1 MAAENETEKKKIT
14 PENAAAELISLMSD
28 GDTDGAS
35 SYLDSFS
42 PGEINDILKLVPVES
57 RADALL
63 LLGKDKAVELLR
75 ETSDDQEDN
84 FMREIGGADTS
95 RIVDTLYDRDD
106 KEAVIDLPPFV
117 VQKMLAHGD
126 DRAREIIE
134 DSMEYLMETRQLA
147 LLRSM
152 LVELNPVDIASI
164 LDDFRTE
171 DLLRIYRILPKDMAT
186 DVFVYLPQEV
196 SQNLLTRMSDKEAG
210 AIIDDLYADDAADL
224 LDEMPSM
231 VVKKLLAQSKPETR
245 AAINHLL
252 QYEDDSAG
260 SIMTV
265 EFVDLKEYYTV
276 SQAISAI
283 RRTGIDKETINNC
296 YVLDAERKLLG
307 MVTLRKLLLSSPDD
321 KVGDLMEENVI
332 IVRTGTDQE
341 EVARLFKK
349 YDFTAM
355 PVCDS
360 ENRLV
365 GIVTVD
371 DVMDI
376 IQEEAE
382 EDFSKMAAMAPNDAA
397 YLKTSV
403 WKLARGRILWLLFL
417 MISATFTGIAI
428 NSFEDQMTTFLYSFT
443 PLLMGTAGNC
453 GSQSSTTVI
462 RALALNQISTKDF
475 LKVSFKEVRVAL
487 VCSILLAIANAMR
500 VILMYWWNPAYDNLL
515 VIRVSVVLGV
525 ALICIILIAQLLGSL
540 LPIIAKKIHVD
551 PALMSAPVISTIM
564 DTLSILIYCGII
576 IAASTLLGWSL

>member
-63 LLGKDKAVELLR
+63 LLDKDKAVELLR

-260 SIMTV
+260 SIMMV

-307 MVTLRKLLLSSPDD
+307 MVTLRKLLLSSPDE

-487 VCSILLAIANAMR
+487 VCSILLAIANAVR

>member
-1 MAAENETEKKKIT
+1 MAAEIETEKKKIT

-63 LLGKDKAVELLR
+63 LLDKDKAVELLR

-265 EFVDLKEYYTV
+265 EFVDLTAYYTV

-307 MVTLRKLLLSSPDD
+307 MVTLRKLLLSSPDE

-475 LKVSFKEVRVAL
+475 IKVSFKEVRVAL
-487 VCSILLAIANAMR
+487 VCSILLAIANAVR
-500 VILMYWWNPAYDNLL
+500 VILMYWWNSAYDNLL

>member
-1 MAAENETEKKKIT
+1 MAAEIETEKKKIT

-63 LLGKDKAVELLR
+63 LLDKDKAVELLR

-307 MVTLRKLLLSSPDD
+307 MVTLRKLLLSSPDE

-475 LKVSFKEVRVAL
+475 IKVSFKEVRVAL
-487 VCSILLAIANAMR
+487 VCSILLAIANAVR
-500 VILMYWWNPAYDNLL
+500 VILMYWWNSAYDNLL

>member
-1 MAAENETEKKKIT
+1 MAAEIETEKKKIT

-63 LLGKDKAVELLR
+63 LLDKDKAVELLR

-307 MVTLRKLLLSSPDD
+307 MVTLRKLLLSSPDE

-487 VCSILLAIANAMR
+487 VCSILLAIANAVR
-500 VILMYWWNPAYDNLL
+500 VILMYWWNSAYDNLL

>member
-1 MAAENETEKKKIT
+1 MAAEIETEKKKIT

>member
-63 LLGKDKAVELLR
+63 LLDKDKAVELLR

-307 MVTLRKLLLSSPDD
+307 MVTLRKLLLSSPDE

-487 VCSILLAIANAMR
+487 VCSILLAIANAVR
-500 VILMYWWNPAYDNLL
+500 VILMYWWNSAYDNLL

>member
-1 MAAENETEKKKIT
+1 MAAEIETEKKKIT

-376 IQEEAE
+376 IQEGRNGAQRRGVSQNVGVEARARPYTL
-382 EDFSKMAAMAPNDAA
+382 AAFPHD
-397 YLKTSV
+397 
-403 WKLARGRILWLLFL
+403 
-417 MISATFTGIAI
+417 
-428 NSFEDQMTTFLYSFT
+428 
-443 PLLMGTAGNC
+443 
-453 GSQSSTTVI
+453 
-462 RALALNQISTKDF
+462 
-475 LKVSFKEVRVAL
+475 
-487 VCSILLAIANAMR
+487 
-500 VILMYWWNPAYDNLL
+500 
-515 VIRVSVVLGV
+515 LGDV
-525 ALICIILIAQLLGSL
+525 HRHCHQQF
-540 LPIIAKKIHVD
+540 
-551 PALMSAPVISTIM
+551 
-564 DTLSILIYCGII
+564 
-576 IAASTLLGWSL
+576 

>member
-307 MVTLRKLLLSSPDD
+307 MVTLRKLLLSSPDE

-403 WKLARGRILWLLFL
+403 GKLARGRILWLLFL

-487 VCSILLAIANAMR
+487 VCSILLAIANAVR

>member
-487 VCSILLAIANAMR
+487 VCSILLAIANAVR
-500 VILMYWWNPAYDNLL
+500 VILMYWWNSAYDNLL

>member
-307 MVTLRKLLLSSPDD
+307 MVTLRKLLLSSPDE

-487 VCSILLAIANAMR
+487 VCSILLAIANAVR

>member
-63 LLGKDKAVELLR
+63 LLDKDKAVELLR

-307 MVTLRKLLLSSPDD
+307 MVTLRKLLLSSPDE

-487 VCSILLAIANAMR
+487 VCSILLAIANAVR

>member
-63 LLGKDKAVELLR
+63 LLDKDKAVELLR

-487 VCSILLAIANAMR
+487 VCSILLAIANAVR
-500 VILMYWWNPAYDNLL
+500 VILMYWWNSAYDNLL

>member
-1 MAAENETEKKKIT
+1 MAAEIETEKKKIT

-487 VCSILLAIANAMR
+487 VCSILLAIANAVR
-500 VILMYWWNPAYDNLL
+500 VILMYWWNSAYDNLL

>member
-487 VCSILLAIANAMR
+487 VCSILLAIANAVR

>member
-42 PGEINDILKLVPVES
+42 PGEINDILKLVPGES

-307 MVTLRKLLLSSPDD
+307 MVTLRKLLLSSPDE

-487 VCSILLAIANAMR
+487 VCSILLAIANAVR

>member
-63 LLGKDKAVELLR
+63 LLDKDKAVELLR

-487 VCSILLAIANAMR
+487 VCSILLAIANAVR

>member
-245 AAINHLL
+245 AAINPLL

-487 VCSILLAIANAMR
+487 VCSILLAIANAVR

>member
-1 MAAENETEKKKIT
+1 MAAEIETEKKKIT

-42 PGEINDILKLVPVES
+42 PSEINDILKLVPVES

-63 LLGKDKAVELLR
+63 LLDKDKAVELLR

-307 MVTLRKLLLSSPDD
+307 MVTLRKLLLSSPDE

-487 VCSILLAIANAMR
+487 VCSILLAIANAVR

>member
-1 MAAENETEKKKIT
+1 MAAEIETEKKKIT

-63 LLGKDKAVELLR
+63 LLDKDKAVELLR

-487 VCSILLAIANAMR
+487 VCSILLAIANAVR

>member
-1 MAAENETEKKKIT
+1 MAAEIETEKKKIT

-63 LLGKDKAVELLR
+63 LLDKDKAVELLR

-307 MVTLRKLLLSSPDD
+307 MVTLRKLLLSSPDE

>member
-307 MVTLRKLLLSSPDD
+307 MVTLRKLLLSSPDE

-475 LKVSFKEVRVAL
+475 IKVSFKEVRVAL
-487 VCSILLAIANAMR
+487 VCSILLAIANAVR

-525 ALICIILIAQLLGSL
+525 ALISIILIAQLLGSL